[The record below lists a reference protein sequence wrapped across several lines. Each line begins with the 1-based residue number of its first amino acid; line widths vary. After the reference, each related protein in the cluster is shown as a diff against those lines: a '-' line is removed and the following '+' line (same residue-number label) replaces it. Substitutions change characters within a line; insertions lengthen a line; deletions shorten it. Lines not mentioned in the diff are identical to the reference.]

1 MTDLERRAL
10 LGDAEAQ
17 RECTEKGI
25 VLPCPFCGGHATIK
39 VQNVQ
44 YGLSGTI
51 ISCKRCM
58 AQLYSPDKQAV
69 STPSGV
75 HKTHIENH
83 KEIGIGRWNRRTD
96 PPIGRCGECKFYDTF
111 DCPTSKTGYTEKA
124 MKYCSWFEPK
134 GGEENEAD

>member
-10 LGDAEAQ
+10 LGDAKAQ

-25 VLPCPFCGGHATIK
+25 VLPCPFCGGPATIK
-39 VQNVQ
+39 VQKVQ

-69 STPSGV
+69 STPEGV
-75 HKTHIENH
+75 SNRPIENH
-83 KEIGIGRWNRRTD
+83 KEIGIGRWNRRLA
-96 PPIGRCGECKFYDTF
+96 PPIGRCGKCDYWTGRVCGVHDLMSDE
-111 DCPTSKTGYTEKA
+111 TGY
-124 MKYCSWFEPK
+124 CSDFKK
-134 GGEENEAD
+134 GGEEND